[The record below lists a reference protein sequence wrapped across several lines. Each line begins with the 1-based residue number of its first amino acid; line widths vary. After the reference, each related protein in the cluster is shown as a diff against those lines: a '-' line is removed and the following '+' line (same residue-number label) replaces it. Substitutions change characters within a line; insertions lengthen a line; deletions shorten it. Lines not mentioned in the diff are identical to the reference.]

1 MRCSQTAD
9 YLQPDAVCTAAGTE
23 KEADIFCGEEA
34 EAVSRPTI
42 THGQYLKLTGY
53 LKDRKNPALL
63 PVQIAYYTGL
73 RIGEVC
79 GLTWQDI
86 NLDEQYL
93 TVRRSMRYNGT
104 RHKTEIGTTKRSKV
118 RTVDFC
124 DTLAEILRAAKVEQ
138 HKNRFQYGGAFT
150 T

>member
-1 MRCSQTAD
+1 MSQSRLPRIGRRIFI
-9 YLQPDAVCTAAGTE
+9 YGKRFCKEKRQEAVFPKRLITFKPMQYVRLRGRKE
-23 KEADIFCGEEA
+23 EADIFCGEEA

-42 THGQYLKLTGY
+42 THGQYLRLTGY

-93 TVRRSMRYNGT
+93 RYAAVCGITAQGT
-104 RHKTEIGTTKRSKV
+104 RPR
-118 RTVDFC
+118 
-124 DTLAEILRAAKVEQ
+124 
-138 HKNRFQYGGAFT
+138 
-150 T
+150 